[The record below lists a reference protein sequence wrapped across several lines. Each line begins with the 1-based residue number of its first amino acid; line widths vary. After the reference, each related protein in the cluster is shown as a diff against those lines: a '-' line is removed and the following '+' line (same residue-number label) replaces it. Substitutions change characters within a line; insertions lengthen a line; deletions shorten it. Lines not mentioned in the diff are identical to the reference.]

1 MDWSGSLTGFV
12 VLVKWVG
19 SEIVN
24 REGKSSLFS
33 LVRAF
38 DTVLAVYEG
47 FCNLKQVGFLSTSL
61 PFFSLHWIFFFF
73 CRRICNSVLFQCS
86 FSLCLR
92 KLFKKYVSGVAI
104 QYNKIMY

>member
-47 FCNLKQVGFLSTSL
+47 FCNLKQVGFLSTSF
-61 PFFSLHWIFFFF
+61 PFFFF
-73 CRRICNSVLFQCS
+73 SSLDFYFSFAGEYVIQCS

-92 KLFKKYVSGVAI
+92 KLFKKYVSGIAI
-104 QYNKIMY
+104 Q